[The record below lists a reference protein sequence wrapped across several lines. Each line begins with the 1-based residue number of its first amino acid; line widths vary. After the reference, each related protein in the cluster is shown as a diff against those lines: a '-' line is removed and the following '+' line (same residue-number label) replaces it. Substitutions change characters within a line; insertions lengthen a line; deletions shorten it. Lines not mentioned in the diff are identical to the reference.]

1 MTSFIISLLDK
12 INTETILQENKILSV
27 NQLNAQIKLQEV
39 WKSKNFKNYPT
50 QWETDAKLVDPRT
63 RSIQKDSL
71 VVTGKSAK
79 AQSTF
84 YSDAASLWNDAP
96 ETIKNAKSLYSVKKE
111 IKKFIVTLPI

>member
-84 YSDAASLWNDAP
+84 YSDAASLWNNAS